1 MGNLYFLS
9 SILNIV
15 FIISFLY
22 ENESIPYEFITNI
35 QKHQVM
41 L

>member
-9 SILNIV
+9 SMLNIV
-15 FIISFLY
+15 FIVSFLY
-22 ENESIPYEFITNI
+22 DNESILYEFITNI
-35 QKHQVM
+35 LKHQVM